1 MSIYTLSY
9 CIDHGFTN
17 RKCIVRINFDANQN
31 LKTMDPNNLV
41 FSRHDIRDWREER
54 VLLAILDDGEDITFE
69 MLQQKQL
76 ELEQKEAWKL
86 LRQLRNQLISDTDYL
101 LMIDYP
107 ISAEKLEEWKVYR
120 QALRDLPSTSNPTL
134 DERGKL
140 DMTSFVLPEKPN
152 L

>member
-76 ELEQKEAWKL
+76 ELEQKAWKL